1 MPAYKDEKQNT
12 WYCQFYY
19 EDWQGNKKKKQ
30 KRGFK
35 TKKEALEWE
44 RNYKLSAN
52 ANMDMTM
59 GAFIEIYFRDKAGE
73 LKERSAKNKRY
84 MIEAHVLPYFENKP
98 MNSITPS
105 DIIQWQNEIRA
116 KGFSQTYLRM
126 IQNQIT
132 ALFTHA
138 SNIYNLANNPC
149 KRVKRMGKADADK
162 LEFWT
167 KEEYDRFISGIEV
180 GSRYYVIFEILFWTG
195 CRENKRYMIEAHV
208 LPYFENK
215 PMNSITP
222 SDIIQW
228 QNEIRAKGFSQ
239 TYLRMIQNQI
249 TALFTHASNIYN
261 LANNPCKRV
270 KRMGKADAD
279 KLEFWT
285 KEEYD
290 RFISGIE
297 VGSRYYVIFE
307 ILFWTGC
314 REGEMLALTK
324 SDIDFTENR
333 ISISKTYY
341 RTERKDVITTPKTE
355 QSVRVIDIPQFL
367 TQEIRDY
374 VDKLYE
380 LPDDERIFP
389 IVAEAVQHKLKHNC
403 EKTGVKKIRVH
414 DIRHS
419 HVAYLIN
426 QGVQPLIIKERL
438 GHRDIKITLNTYGHL
453 YPNQQRQVADM
464 LNQQRTEKVPTAATV
479 RT

>member
-162 LEFWT
+162 LE
-167 KEEYDRFISGIEV
+167 
-180 GSRYYVIFEILFWTG
+180 L
-195 CRENKRYMIEAHV
+195 
-208 LPYFENK
+208 
-215 PMNSITP
+215 
-222 SDIIQW
+222 
-228 QNEIRAKGFSQ
+228 
-239 TYLRMIQNQI
+239 
-249 TALFTHASNIYN
+249 
-261 LANNPCKRV
+261 
-270 KRMGKADAD
+270 
-279 KLEFWT
+279 WT